1 MHSIEFD
8 KSIIK
13 GVKLI
18 NVETIITHEEIIEQK
33 ADKLI
38 KYIESFNYDDIIISS
53 ILCCSKSF
61 VIIDGHHRYFT
72 LKKLGF
78 KKIPVTKI
86 DYFSKS
92 IVTNKTEKYSKQEI
106 IDNAVSGKLMEPKST
121 SHKIYCNKSKKWQP
135 IMLLS
140 SLFKIDVKSSLEN
153 L

>member
-61 VIIDGHHRYFT
+61 VIIDGHHRYFA
-72 LKKLGF
+72 LKKLGY
-78 KKIPVTKI
+78 KQIPVTLLDYDSDQIKTDYEEKI
-86 DYFSKS
+86 TKNQIVEHGVNSKLL
-92 IVTNKTEKYSKQEI
+92 T
-106 IDNAVSGKLMEPKST
+106 PKST
-121 SHKIYCNKSKKWQP
+121 RHVFYSSSTKNWEP
-135 IMLLS
+135 IILLS
-140 SLFKIDVKSSLEN
+140 SLFKLKGSKN

>member
-53 ILCCSKSF
+53 ILCCSKSH
-61 VIIDGHHRYFT
+61 VIIDGHHRYFA
-72 LKKLGF
+72 LKKLGY
-78 KKIPVTKI
+78 KEIPVTLLDYDSDQIKTDYEEKI
-86 DYFSKS
+86 TKKQ
-92 IVTNKTEKYSKQEI
+92 IVEYG
-106 IDNAVSGKLMEPKST
+106 VSGKLLTPKST
-121 SHKIYCNKSKKWQP
+121 RHVFYSSSSKNWEP
-135 IMLLS
+135 IILLS
-140 SLFKIDVKSSLEN
+140 SLFKLKGSKN

>member
-1 MHSIEFD
+1 MYSIDFD
-8 KSIIK
+8 NTIIK
-13 GVKLI
+13 SLELVDTNQLFPHEK
-18 NVETIITHEEIIEQK
+18 TIKKNSSTLTNFLK
-33 ADKLI
+33 
-38 KYIESFNYDDIIISS
+38 SFENYIIISS
-53 ILCCSKSF
+53 ILCCSKSM

-92 IVTNKTEKYSKQEI
+92 IITNKTEQYPKQEI
-106 IDNAVSGKLMEPKST
+106 IKNAISGKLMEPKST

-135 IMLLS
+135 IMLIS
-140 SLFKIDVKSSLEN
+140 SLFKIDVKSFQEN

>member
-18 NVETIITHEEIIEQK
+18 SVETIITHEQIIEQK

-61 VIIDGHHRYFT
+61 VIIDGHHRYSA
-72 LKKLGF
+72 LKKIGY
-78 KKIPVTKI
+78 KEIPVTLLDYNSNQIRTDFQEKI
-86 DYFSKS
+86 TK
-92 IVTNKTEKYSKQEI
+92 NQI
-106 IDNAVSGKLMEPKST
+106 IEHGINGNLLTPKST
-121 SHKIYCNKSKKWQP
+121 RHLFYSSSTKNWEP
-135 IMLLS
+135 IILLS
-140 SLFKIDVKSSLEN
+140 SLFK
-153 L
+153 

>member
-53 ILCCSKSF
+53 ILCCSKSL
-61 VIIDGHHRYFT
+61 VIIDGHHRYFA
-72 LKKLGF
+72 LKKLGY
-78 KKIPVTKI
+78 KQIPVTLLDYDSDQIKTDYEEKI
-86 DYFSKS
+86 TKKQ
-92 IVTNKTEKYSKQEI
+92 IVAYG
-106 IDNAVSGKLMEPKST
+106 VSGKLLTPKST
-121 SHKIYCNKSKKWQP
+121 RHVFYSSSSKNWEP
-135 IMLLS
+135 IILLS
-140 SLFKIDVKSSLEN
+140 SLFKLKGSKN

>member
-1 MHSIEFD
+1 MYSIDFD
-8 KSIIK
+8 NTIIK
-13 GVKLI
+13 SLELVDTNHLFPHEK
-18 NVETIITHEEIIEQK
+18 TIKKNSSTLTNFLK
-33 ADKLI
+33 
-38 KYIESFNYDDIIISS
+38 SFENYIIISS
-53 ILCCSKSF
+53 ILCCSKSM

-86 DYFSKS
+86 DYFSEG
-92 IVTNKTEKYSKQEI
+92 IITNKTEQYSKQEI
-106 IDNAVSGKLMEPKST
+106 IENAISGKLMKPKST

-140 SLFKIDVKSSLEN
+140 SLFKIDVKSSQEN

>member
-13 GVKLI
+13 EVKLI

-53 ILCCSKSF
+53 ILCCSKSH
-61 VIIDGHHRYFT
+61 VIIDGHHRYFA
-72 LKKLGF
+72 LKKLGY
-78 KKIPVTKI
+78 KEIPVTLLDYDSDLIKTDYEEKI
-86 DYFSKS
+86 SKNQ
-92 IVTNKTEKYSKQEI
+92 IVEFGTK
-106 IDNAVSGKLMEPKST
+106 GKLLTPKST
-121 SHKIYCNKSKKWQP
+121 RHVFYSSSTEKLEP
-135 IMLLS
+135 IILLS
-140 SLFKIDVKSSLEN
+140 SLFKLKGSKN